1 MSTYSRGYDAAR
13 IGVLGLLATA
23 AFVGLFLYMTNRGLS
38 MRRPDLFVHM
48 ATATGLQ
55 KGDPIVYR
63 GVQVGDVKRLTFTEE
78 GSVLVRVQL
87 TEVLPLT
94 TDAHAQLVPVDLFG
108 RQSLVLREGTRYA
121 PRLEPSDTIVGKAPE
136 SMSNKVAELG
146 ERAERMMSD
155 SMVMLLQQTLA
166 GSAWAMEQVAV
177 LSMTVNRLVSA
188 QQANVSALTG
198 EFAAVARN
206 LNAVTAPAELEQTR
220 GNLTRVTARLDSA
233 TTTLAS
239 LMEGLQAGEGSAGK
253 LLRDDKLYDRT
264 EALLAGLEELVRD
277 VKTNP
282 KRYINVKVF

>member
-13 IGVLGLLATA
+13 IGVLGLLAAA

-38 MRRPDLFVHM
+38 MRRPDLFVRF

-55 KGDPIVYR
+55 KGDAVLYR
-63 GVQVGDVKRLTFTEE
+63 GVQVGRVKRLMFTDE
-78 GSVLVRVQL
+78 GSVLVRAEL

-94 TDAHAQLVPVDLFG
+94 TDAHAQLVAIDLFG
-108 RQSLVLREGTRYA
+108 RQSLVLQEGTRYA
-121 PRLEPSDTIVGKAPE
+121 PRLEPSDTIAGKAPE
-136 SMSNKVAELG
+136 SMSSKVAELG

-166 GSAWAMEQVAV
+166 GSAQAMQHVAV
-177 LSMTVNRLVSA
+177 LSATVNRLVSA
-188 QQANVSALTG
+188 QQANVTALTG

-206 LNAVTAPAELEQTR
+206 LNTVTAPAELEQTR

-233 TTTLAS
+233 TVTLAS
-239 LMEGLQAGEGSAGK
+239 LMEGLEAGEGSAGK

>member
-1 MSTYSRGYDAAR
+1 MTTYSRGYDAAR

-38 MRRPDLFVHM
+38 MRRPDLFVHF

-55 KGDPIVYR
+55 KGDPVRYR
-63 GVQVGDVKRLTFTEE
+63 GVQVGTVKRLTFTKE
-78 GSVLVRVQL
+78 GSVLVHAQL

-94 TDAHAQLVPVDLFG
+94 TDAHALLVAVDLFG
-108 RQSLVLREGTRYA
+108 RQALVLQQGTRYA
-121 PRLEPSDTIVGKAPE
+121 PRLEPSDTIDGETAAT
-136 SMSNKVAELG
+136 MSNKVAAIG
-146 ERAERMMSD
+146 DRAERMLSD
-155 SMVMLLQQTLA
+155 SMVTLLQQTLA
-166 GSAWAMEQVAV
+166 GSALAMQQVAA
-177 LSMTVNRLVSA
+177 LSVTVNRLVGA
-188 QQANVSALTG
+188 QHANVTALTG

-220 GNLTRVTARLDSA
+220 THLVRATARLDSA
-233 TTTLAS
+233 TVTFAS
-239 LMEGLQAGEGSAGK
+239 LMEGLEAGEGSAGK

-277 VKTNP
+277 VKSNP

>member
-13 IGVLGLLATA
+13 IGILGLLATA
-23 AFVGLFLYMTNRGLS
+23 AFIGLFLYMTNRGLS
-38 MRRPDLFVHM
+38 MRRPDLFVHF

-55 KGDPIVYR
+55 KGDPVQYR
-63 GVQVGDVKRLTFTEE
+63 GVQVGDVKRLLFTKE
-78 GSVLVRVQL
+78 GAVLVRVKL
-87 TEVLPLT
+87 TEPLPLT
-94 TDAHAQLVPVDLFG
+94 TDAHAELVAIDLFG
-108 RQSLVLREGTRYA
+108 RQSLVLQEGTRFA
-121 PRLEPSDTIVGKAPE
+121 PRLEPSDTILGEAPVT
-136 SMSNKVAELG
+136 MSNKVAELG
-146 ERAERMMSD
+146 ERAERMLSD

-166 GSAWAMEQVAV
+166 GSAQAMQQVAA
-177 LSMTVNRLVSA
+177 LSVTVNRLVGA
-188 QQANVSALTG
+188 QQANVTALTG

-233 TTTLAS
+233 TVTFAS
-239 LMEGLQAGEGSAGK
+239 LMAGLEAGEGSAGK

-277 VKTNP
+277 VKANP